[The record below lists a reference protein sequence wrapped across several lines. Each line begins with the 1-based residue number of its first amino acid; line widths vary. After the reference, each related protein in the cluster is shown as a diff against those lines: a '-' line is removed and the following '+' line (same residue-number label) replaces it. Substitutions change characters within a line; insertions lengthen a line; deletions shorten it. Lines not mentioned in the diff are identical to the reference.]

1 VSPRTDARAWR
12 WGNIPIPEA
21 HLVGL
26 GVGILIQI
34 VRPWPLPWPAWVG
47 HGCGWPLL
55 LAGLWLGA
63 WAVRAAGAV
72 DLERPNQLV
81 DSGPYAYGRNPM
93 YAAWTLGYVGVALV
107 AGAAWSLLLL
117 PVVLAVTQVVVLGE
131 ERSLERRFGD
141 AYRSY
146 RTSVR
151 RYL

>member
-1 VSPRTDARAWR
+1 VSPRTDAPGWR

-26 GVGILIQI
+26 GTGILLQ
-34 VRPWPLPWPAWVG
+34 VVTPWSLPWPAWIG
-47 HGCGWPLL
+47 HGCGWPLI

-63 WAVRAAGAV
+63 WAVRAAAGV

-93 YAAWTLGYVGVALV
+93 YVASTVGYAGVALV
-107 AGAAWSLLLL
+107 AGTTWPLLLL
-117 PVVLAVTQVVVLGE
+117 PVVLLATQVVVLRE

-141 AYRSY
+141 TYRSY
-146 RTSVR
+146 KTSVR